1 MTNTIDSAE
10 TDQPVKKPLRIT
22 EILLMVMAVAIGSGA
37 YMLSGLGMD
46 QTLDT
51 QYWVQLGVMFAL
63 AIAFHIVLRLRAPF
77 ADQYILPL
85 ALTLNGLGLAM
96 IHRLDLVPPGTNLAN
111 NQLLWTALS
120 VIISM
125 AIVWFIIDYRHMR
138 RFTYVW
144 LLASAILLILP
155 FLPFIGVEIYG
166 ARIWVNLGIGS
177 FQPGEVAK
185 LTLAIFFASYLS
197 ANRDLILLA
206 GRKLG
211 PLTFPRIQDL
221 GPLVVA
227 WLVAM
232 GVLVFQR
239 DLGSA
244 VLFFGLFMSMIYLAT
259 SRLSWIILGL
269 VAVGAGGIIA
279 VNLFPHVQARIDGW
293 LNAFDMDM
301 IYAEHGSHQVVQGL
315 FGLASGGLF
324 GSGLGEGRPDLVF
337 AANSDMI
344 IASFGEE
351 LGLVG
356 LAAIL
361 LIFFMLVTR
370 IMRIGLSSRDAFGK
384 LLAAG
389 LGCAM
394 AIQMFVVVGG
404 VLRVIPLTGLTT
416 PFMAAGGSSLLA
428 NWMIIGLVL
437 LISHTANRPM
447 VAGPMVN
454 ASGVG
459 SGAAVPG
466 QPVEAGER

>member
-1 MTNTIDSAE
+1 MDQ
-10 TDQPVKKPLRIT
+10 DQPIKKPLRIT
-22 EILLMVMAVAIGSGA
+22 EVVLIVVAVVIGSGA
-37 YMLSGLGMD
+37 YMLGGLGMD
-46 QTLDT
+46 QDINAN
-51 QYWVQLGVMFAL
+51 YWVQLGVMLAL
-63 AIAFHIVLRLRAPF
+63 AIIFHIVLRLRAPF

-85 ALTLNGLGLAM
+85 ALALNGLGLAM
-96 IHRLDLVPPGTNLAN
+96 IHRLDLVPPGEGLAN
-111 NQLLWTALS
+111 NQLIWTVLS
-120 VIISM
+120 IVISI
-125 AIVWFIIDYRHMR
+125 AIVWGIKDYRNMR

-166 ARIWVNLGIGS
+166 SRIWVNLGIGS

-206 GRKLG
+206 GKKIG
-211 PLTFPRIQDL
+211 PLTFPRVQDL
-221 GPLVVA
+221 GPLIVA

-232 GVLVFQR
+232 GVLIFQR
-239 DLGSA
+239 DIGSA
-244 VLFFGLFMSMIYLAT
+244 ALFFGLFMAMIYLAT
-259 SRLSWIILGL
+259 SRLSWLILG
-269 VAVGAGGIIA
+269 VSAAGVGAVIA
-279 VNLFPHVQARIDGW
+279 ASLFPHVQARVDGW
-293 LNAFDMDM
+293 IHAFDMDM

-315 FGLASGGLF
+315 FGLASGGMF
-324 GSGLGEGRPDLVF
+324 GSGLGQGRPDMVF

-361 LIFFMLVTR
+361 LLFFILITR
-370 IMRIGLSSRDAFGK
+370 IMRIGLSARDAFGK

-389 LGCAM
+389 MGCAM
-394 AIQMFVVVGG
+394 AIQIFVVVGG

-428 NWMIIGLVL
+428 NWMIVGIIL
-437 LISHTANRPM
+437 LISDIANRPM
-447 VAGPMVN
+447 QSGPMVN
-454 ASGVG
+454 ASGFG
-459 SGAAVPG
+459 AGAAVPG
-466 QPVEAGER
+466 RPIGAGEPQ

>member
-1 MTNTIDSAE
+1 MAQTINAVDTE
-10 TDQPVKKPLRIT
+10 QPVKKPLRIT
-22 EILLMVMAVAIGSGA
+22 ELLLLVMAVVIGSGA
-37 YMLSGLGMD
+37 YILSGLGMD
-46 QTLDT
+46 QPLETH
-51 QYWVQLGVMFAL
+51 YWIQLGVMFAL
-63 AIAFHIVLRLRAPF
+63 AIAFHIVIRLRAPF
-77 ADQYILPL
+77 ADQYVMPL
-85 ALTLNGLGLAM
+85 ALALNGLGLAM
-96 IHRLDLVPPGTNLAN
+96 IHRLDLVPPGPDAAN

-125 AIVWFIIDYRHMR
+125 AIVWFILDYRHMR

-206 GRKLG
+206 GKKLG
-211 PLTFPRIQDL
+211 PLTFPRLQDL

-227 WLVAM
+227 WLVSM

-244 VLFFGLFMSMIYLAT
+244 VLFFGLFMAMIYLAT
-259 SRLSWIILGL
+259 ARLSWIILGL
-269 VAVGAGGIIA
+269 VAVGAGGVIA
-279 VNLFPHVQARIDGW
+279 INLFPHVEARIDGW

-356 LAAIL
+356 LTAIL
-361 LIFFMLVTR
+361 LIFFVLITR
-370 IMRIGLSSRDAFGK
+370 IMRIGLSARDAFGK
-384 LLAAG
+384 LLAGG

-394 AIQMFVVVGG
+394 AIQIFVVVGG

-416 PFMAAGGSSLLA
+416 PFMAAGGSSLLS

-447 VAGPMVN
+447 QAGPMVN
-454 ASGVG
+454 ASGFG
-459 SGAAVPG
+459 SGASVPG

>member
-1 MTNTIDSAE
+1 MTQTIE
-10 TDQPVKKPLRIT
+10 TPDTDEPVKKPYRVT
-22 EILLMVMAVAIGSGA
+22 ELILLLIAVVIGAGS
-37 YMLSGLGMD
+37 YILSGLGMD
-46 QTLDT
+46 QAIDT
-51 QYWVQLGVMFAL
+51 GYWVQLGVLFTL
-63 AIAFHIVLRLRAPF
+63 AIAFHVVIRLRAPF

-96 IHRLDLVPPGTNLAN
+96 IHRLDLVPPGGSQADS
-111 NQLLWTALS
+111 QLLWTALTM
-120 VIISM
+120 VISM
-125 AIVWFIIDYRHMR
+125 LLVWLIVDYRQMR

-155 FLPFIGVEIYG
+155 FLPFIGMEIYG

-177 FQPGEVAK
+177 FQPGEVVK

-211 PLTFPRIQDL
+211 PLTFPRLQDL

-244 VLFFGLFMSMIYLAT
+244 VLFFGLFMAMIYLAT
-259 SRLSWIILGL
+259 ARLSWIVLGL

-279 VNLFPHVQARIDGW
+279 ISLFPHVEARIDGW
-293 LNAFDMDM
+293 LHAFDADM

-361 LIFFMLVTR
+361 LFFLLITR
-370 IMRIGLSSRDAFGK
+370 ILRIGLSARDAFGK
-384 LLAAG
+384 LLSAG

-394 AIQMFVVVGG
+394 AIQIFVVVGG

-428 NWMIIGLVL
+428 NWMIIGLML

-447 VAGPMVN
+447 QAGPMVN
-454 ASGVG
+454 ASGRG
-459 SGAAVPG
+459 AGAAVPG
-466 QPVEAGER
+466 KPLEAGERS

>member
-1 MTNTIDSAE
+1 MTNTTDAVA
-10 TDQPVKKPLRIT
+10 DQPVKKPLRIT
-22 EILLMVMAVAIGSGA
+22 ELLLIVMAVAIGSGA
-37 YMLSGLGMD
+37 YILSGLGMD
-46 QTLDT
+46 QTIDT
-51 QYWVQLGVMFAL
+51 HYWVQLGVMLGL
-63 AIAFHIVLRLRAPF
+63 AIIFHIVLRLRAPF
-77 ADQYILPL
+77 SDQYIMPL
-85 ALTLNGLGLAM
+85 ALALNGLGLAM
-96 IHRLDLVPPGTNLAN
+96 IHRLDLVPPGSALAN
-111 NQLLWTALS
+111 NQLMWTALS
-120 VIISM
+120 AIISM
-125 AIVWFIIDYRHMR
+125 AIVWFVMDYRHMR

-144 LLASAILLILP
+144 LLASGILLIMP

-166 ARIWVNLGIGS
+166 SRIWVNLGIGS

-206 GRKLG
+206 GKKLG
-211 PLTFPRIQDL
+211 PLTFPRVQDL

-227 WLVAM
+227 WLVSM

-239 DLGSA
+239 DLGSTA
-244 VLFFGLFMSMIYLAT
+244 LFFGLFMAMIYLAT
-259 SRLSWIILGL
+259 SRLSWLVLGA
-269 VAVGAGGIIA
+269 VAVGAGGLIA
-279 VNLFPHVQARIDGW
+279 GNLFPHVQARIDGW

-301 IYAEHGSHQVVQGL
+301 IYAEHGSGQVVQGL

-356 LAAIL
+356 LTAIL
-361 LIFFMLVTR
+361 LIFLVLITR
-370 IMRIGLSSRDAFGK
+370 IMRIGLSARDAFGK

-394 AIQMFVVVGG
+394 AIQIFVVVGG

-437 LISHTANRPM
+437 LISHTANRP
-447 VAGPMVN
+447 VQAGPMVN
-454 ASGVG
+454 ASGFG
-459 SGAAVPG
+459 AGAAIPG
-466 QPVEAGER
+466 QPVKAGDRE

>member
-1 MTNTIDSAE
+1 MTNTIDSVE
-10 TDQPVKKPLRIT
+10 TDRPIKKPLRIT
-22 EILLMVMAVAIGSGA
+22 EIFLMVMAVAIGSGA

-46 QTLDT
+46 QTLDS

-77 ADQYILPL
+77 ADQYIPPL

-120 VIISM
+120 IIISM
-125 AIVWFIIDYRHMR
+125 AIVWLIIDYRHMR

-155 FLPFIGVEIYG
+155 FLPFIGTEIYG

-211 PLTFPRIQDL
+211 PLTFPRAQDL

-361 LIFFMLVTR
+361 LIFFILVTR
-370 IMRIGLSSRDAFGK
+370 IMRIGLSARDAFGK

-394 AIQMFVVVGG
+394 AIQLFVVVGG

>member
-1 MTNTIDSAE
+1 MSQTEQSY
-10 TDQPVKKPLRIT
+10 KKPLRIA
-22 EILLMVMAVAIGSGA
+22 ELILLLVSVVIGSGA
-37 YMLSGLGMD
+37 YMLAGLGMD
-46 QTLDT
+46 QTIDT
-51 QYWVQLGVMFAL
+51 HYWIQLGVMLAL
-63 AIAFHIVLRLRAPF
+63 AIIFHIVLRLRAPY

-96 IHRLDLVPPGTNLAN
+96 IHRLDLVPPGEASAN

-120 VIISM
+120 IIIAM
-125 AIVWFIIDYRHMR
+125 AIVWAIRDYRNMR

-144 LLASAILLILP
+144 LLASALLLILP
-155 FLPFIGVEIYG
+155 FLPFIGMEIYG

-206 GRKLG
+206 GKKIG
-211 PLTFPRIQDL
+211 PLTFPRMQDL

-244 VLFFGLFMSMIYLAT
+244 VLFFGLFMAVIYLAT
-259 SRLSWIILGL
+259 ARLSWIILGFGAAAAG
-269 VAVGAGGIIA
+269 AVIA
-279 VNLFPHVQARIDGW
+279 ASLFPHVQARFDGW

-301 IYAEHGSHQVVQGL
+301 IYAEHGSHQIVQGL
-315 FGLASGGLF
+315 FGLASGGFF
-324 GSGLGEGRPDLVF
+324 GSGLGEGRPDMVF

-351 LGLVG
+351 LGLIG

-361 LIFFMLVTR
+361 LITR
-370 IMRIGLSSRDAFGK
+370 IMRIGLSARDAFGK
-384 LLAAG
+384 LLAGG

-394 AIQMFVVVGG
+394 AIQIFVVVGG

-428 NWMIIGLVL
+428 NWMIMGLVL
-437 LISHTANRPM
+437 LISHTANRP
-447 VAGPMVN
+447 VQSGPMVN
-454 ASGVG
+454 ASGFGAGVG
-459 SGAAVPG
+459 DPG
-466 QPVEAGER
+466 QPIGAGERQ